1 MRKQEVDENSTKKG
15 LKVYFQPMEGQN
27 PCNMARPG
35 DALLYESH
43 EEPEII
49 GEANRCVTIQ

>member
-1 MRKQEVDENSTKKG
+1 MDEVGGRRKKG
-15 LKVYFQPMEGQN
+15 LKVYFQPLKGQN
-27 PCNMARPG
+27 PYNMARPG

-49 GEANRCVTIQ
+49 GEANRCVTVQ